1 MITNLSENI
10 RTFIAA
16 NINDT
21 ILNEIGKAQEHLE
34 NIDCDVKW
42 VKTTN
47 VHLTLKFLGEIE
59 QKRVP
64 KIVEKLEFLTKHI
77 RSIRTQL
84 SQLGAFPKIEKPKV
98 IWIGLEDNSNEIADL
113 VEAIDNT
120 LTKEGFKKE
129 EHSFKPHVTIGRI
142 RSLKNISALAN
153 ALKIYSL
160 PQSIYQE
167 ITEIKLIKSI
177 LTPKG
182 PIYEDLKAFKLQ

>member
-1 MITNLSENI
+1 MSE
-10 RTFIAA
+10 
-16 NINDT
+16 
-21 ILNEIGKAQEHLE
+21 LYP
-34 NIDCDVKW
+34 
-42 VKTTN
+42 
-47 VHLTLKFLGEIE
+47 LKFLGEIE

-98 IWIGLEDNSNEIADL
+98 IWIGFEDNSNEIADL

-167 ITEIKLIKSI
+167 ITEIKLPFPIWLKLGESPSIVESKSR
-177 LTPKG
+177 LYADTLEFCCKG
-182 PIYEDLKAFKLQ
+182 